1 MSRPETI
8 KRWRERLRR
17 FDRGQM
23 TVAEFCSSEGVS
35 QPSFYQWKKK
45 LRVMACD
52 AKTVDSD
59 SSVQFMPLRL
69 TSEFGDHATTA
80 SGEQAD
86 SPLASATIELP
97 GGVRIR
103 VDVPT
108 DRQPEQ
114 RREAQ
119 T

>member
-8 KRWRERLRR
+8 KLWRERLRR
-17 FDRGQM
+17 FDRAQM
-23 TVAEFCSSEGVS
+23 TVAQFCLSEGVS

-45 LRVMACD
+45 LRGVASD

-69 TSEFGDHATTA
+69 TSELGNQAGPA
-80 SGEQAD
+80 SKKQAD
-86 SPLASATIELP
+86 SPLASTTIELP

-108 DRQPEQ
+108 DRQPDQ
-114 RREAQ
+114 RWEAR